1 MTASLQIQRNR
12 GLIHIFLNKCWLNS
26 YYVWNKM
33 PGAWR
38 NLKIKVIPSLCIL
51 SLRNIHDLYVQ
62 FYQLSNIEDDS
73 HEIMLCPQVIS
84 KSLLFPPSLSYKQLT
99 INWKFSLLEF
109 LESNSTTKS
118 NLTYVERDRDWE
130 RGRESQRQ
138 SLGFSGFYNLLSP
151 IIFK

>member
-1 MTASLQIQRNR
+1 
-12 GLIHIFLNKCWLNS
+12 
-26 YYVWNKM
+26 M

-99 INWKFSLLEF
+99 INWKFFLLEF

-118 NLTYVERDRDWE
+118 NLTYVERDRD
-130 RGRESQRQ
+130 
-138 SLGFSGFYNLLSP
+138 
-151 IIFK
+151 